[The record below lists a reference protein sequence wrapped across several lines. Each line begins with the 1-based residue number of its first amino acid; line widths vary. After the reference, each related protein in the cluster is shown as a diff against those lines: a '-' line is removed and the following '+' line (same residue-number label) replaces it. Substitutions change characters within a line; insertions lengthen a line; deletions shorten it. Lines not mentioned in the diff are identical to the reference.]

1 MATNQG
7 LTFKDLRRASSDG
20 DGEVVRQCLNSG
32 VDQNEHPGM
41 PREASPLMLA
51 SRNGHLQIV
60 RLLLEDGSNI
70 NFSDGDG
77 FTALTLACEYRCW
90 DVVQLLAEYGADF
103 TINNATGRDGHA
115 YLQPSYCRSKR
126 IRNTIL
132 DIVANNK
139 GAQVDS

>member
-1 MATNQG
+1 MNQR
-7 LTFKDLRRASSDG
+7 LTFKDLCSSSSDG
-20 DGEVVRQCLNSG
+20 DSELVRQCLKSG

-41 PREASPLMLA
+41 PRELSPLMLA

-60 RLLLEDGSNI
+60 RLLLEGGSNI
-70 NFSDGDG
+70 HFSDGDG
-77 FTALTLACEYRCW
+77 FTALTLACESRCW

-103 TINNATGRDGHA
+103 TIKNATGRDGHA

-132 DIVANNK
+132 DIVASKK
-139 GAQVDS
+139 GAKVDS